1 MSSHLEGGGPPLP
14 TAWPTF
20 PPAVPRGTACLPCQ
34 ALLGPSWPRTRSPVG
49 WRGPC
54 HAFFSHSVPQAW
66 GVQGRAVQAG
76 DRGQGIP
83 QRAMT
88 GGCPQRGDCGL
99 PGLLLPGS
107 EGPAGRPGRAG
118 GVLGPTPTSLLWTQ
132 TGSEP
137 RSCSPGE
144 ASAQEA
150 GAAFPREPWRL
161 PLAQAGP
168 PPPRGERCCRPLPQA
183 TAFLQLPQGPPLFR
197 LTEKKYYI

>member
-83 QRAMT
+83 QRAVT

-99 PGLLLPGS
+99 PGLLLPGL
-107 EGPAGRPGRAG
+107 EGPAGRPGRGRAG
-118 GVLGPTPTSLLWTQ
+118 PHPHLAPLDVGLSPAAARRGRRRHRRRAQRFRESRGVSPWLRPGP
-132 TGSEP
+132 
-137 RSCSPGE
+137 RRPGE
-144 ASAQEA
+144 S
-150 GAAFPREPWRL
+150 GAAVPCPRRLLSYSFPRDHH
-161 PLAQAGP
+161 
-168 PPPRGERCCRPLPQA
+168 
-183 TAFLQLPQGPPLFR
+183 FSD
-197 LTEKKYYI
+197 